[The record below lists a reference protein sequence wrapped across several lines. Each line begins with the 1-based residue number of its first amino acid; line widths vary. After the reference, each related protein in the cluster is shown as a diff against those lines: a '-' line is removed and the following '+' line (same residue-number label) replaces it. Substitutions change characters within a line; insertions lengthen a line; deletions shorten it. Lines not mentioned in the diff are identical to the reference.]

1 MVDLE
6 KTAYNQATVIGS
18 MLIDEKTIGPT
29 LADVQPEDFTDI
41 PYRKIF
47 LTIRKM
53 FSEQRVIDPATV
65 MDDVKADG
73 TADWYALIQYC
84 IVTTPSAANYQEY
97 IRILREDA
105 RVLRVNRIGE
115 KLMSC
120 RDMDSA
126 QELTAE
132 LQAGL
137 VGRGKMKTTTMAQ
150 GLEDFF
156 ARHRTKESYL
166 KWGFSELD
174 EALYVSTGNFVILAG
189 YASDGKTAMAL
200 SMALTQSVDKRVGFY
215 SLETNDGT
223 LMDRL
228 VARAAMISMKKI
240 KRSELD
246 EEDYSSVA
254 ELSSELL
261 SHKLEIVSASGYT
274 VEDIFAD
281 AQSKRYEIIYID
293 YIQLIRGDKRFG
305 GAEEIAGISKAIHTS
320 AQSTGINVIGLSQFS
335 RPDKSAKVR
344 PAPTMSDL
352 RGSGQLEQDADV
364 IMLLYREEPEA
375 ANSRRVLKI
384 AKNKEGEIG
393 QMFLCFDGAIQR
405 FRKSAIDAPA
415 PKRRK
420 ESEYKQ
426 INFSDLPTDESVP
439 FETGGAI

>member
-6 KTAYNQATVIGS
+6 KIAYNQATVIGS

-29 LADVQPEDFTDI
+29 LAEVQQDDFPDL
-41 PYRKIF
+41 PYRKLY

-53 FSEQRVIDPATV
+53 FSERRTVDPSTV
-65 MDDVKADG
+65 MDDLKADETVG
-73 TADWYALIQYC
+73 WYALIRDC
-84 IVTTPSAANYQEY
+84 MVVTPTAANYMEY
-97 IRILREDA
+97 IRILREQA
-105 RVLRVNRIGE
+105 RVLRINRIGE

-156 ARHRTKESYL
+156 ARHRTKETYL
-166 KWGFSELD
+166 KWGLSELD
-174 EALYVSTGNFVILAG
+174 EKIYVSTGNFVILAG

-223 LMDRL
+223 LMDRI
-228 VARAAMISMKKI
+228 VARAALISMGKI
-240 KRSELD
+240 KKSQLD
-246 EEDYSSVA
+246 ENDYSSVA
-254 ELSSELL
+254 ELSADII

-293 YIQLIRGDKRFG
+293 YIQLIHGDKRFG

-375 ANSRRVLKI
+375 QKLIESEMQRHIALAVIAREPSIKASHMEVLQALTICKI
-384 AKNKEGEIG
+384 ALRTKK
-393 QMFLCFDGAIQR
+393 
-405 FRKSAIDAPA
+405 
-415 PKRRK
+415 
-420 ESEYKQ
+420 
-426 INFSDLPTDESVP
+426 
-439 FETGGAI
+439 TGGQYYAQ